1 MTRRLDGVTAV
12 IFDVNGTLV
21 HIRTDEHLE
30 EIYRSVGHFLTY
42 QGVDLRRDQ
51 VRDEYFSRLK
61 HQKRESPEAHPEF
74 DAVQIWRSIIDDF
87 ASDYT
92 RALPAQRRAELPV
105 AVAEIFRGVSRK
117 KLKLYPHVR
126 HVLNRLRERYPLAIV
141 SDAQSAYARA
151 ELHKVRILDYF
162 DPIIVS
168 GDHGFRKP
176 DVRLFE
182 YALAGLNVTRG
193 TVRLRGQRHVPRRPW
208 RAGGGDADGDV
219 RVEPGGQALQGLRTG
234 LPDQAI
240 TGNCCACSE
249 CDHASP
255 ARSRA

>member
-30 EIYRSVGHFLTY
+30 EVYRSVGHFLTY

-61 HQKRESPEAHPEF
+61 RQKRESPEQHPEF

-92 RALPAQRRAELPV
+92 RALPVQRRAQLPF

-151 ELHKVRILDYF
+151 ELRKVRILDYF

-182 YALAGLNVTRG
+182 YALAGLNATAAQCVYVGNDMFRDVHG
-193 TVRLRGQRHVPRRPW
+193 AQAAGMRTVMFESSQGDKHFKDCEPDFRIGDHRELLRLLGV
-208 RAGGGDADGDV
+208 
-219 RVEPGGQALQGLRTG
+219 
-234 LPDQAI
+234 
-240 TGNCCACSE
+240 
-249 CDHASP
+249 
-255 ARSRA
+255 

>member
-61 HQKRESPEAHPEF
+61 RQKRESPEPHPEF

-92 RALPAQRRAELPV
+92 RALPVQRRAQLPF

-162 DPIIVS
+162 DPIIIS

-182 YALAGLNVTRG
+182 YALAGLNATAAQCVYVGNDMFRDVHG
-193 TVRLRGQRHVPRRPW
+193 AQAAGMRTVMFESSQGDKHFKDCEPDFRIGDHRELLRLLGV
-208 RAGGGDADGDV
+208 
-219 RVEPGGQALQGLRTG
+219 
-234 LPDQAI
+234 
-240 TGNCCACSE
+240 
-249 CDHASP
+249 
-255 ARSRA
+255 

>member
-1 MTRRLDGVTAV
+1 MTRRLDGVAAV
-12 IFDVNGTLV
+12 LFDVNGTLV

-30 EIYRSVGHFLTY
+30 EIYRSVGHFLSY

-51 VRDEYFSRLK
+51 VREEYFSRLK
-61 HQKRESPEAHPEF
+61 RQKCESTEAHPEF

-87 ASDYT
+87 GTDYT
-92 RALPAQRRAELPV
+92 RALPAQRRAELPA

-141 SDAQSAYARA
+141 TDAQSAYARA

-162 DPIIVS
+162 DSIIVS

-176 DVRLFE
+176 DSRLFE
-182 YALAGLNVTRG
+182 YALAGLNVTPAQSVYVGNDMFRDVHG
-193 TVRLRGQRHVPRRPW
+193 AQAAGMRTVMFESSQGDKHYQECEPDFRISDHRELLRLLGM
-208 RAGGGDADGDV
+208 
-219 RVEPGGQALQGLRTG
+219 
-234 LPDQAI
+234 
-240 TGNCCACSE
+240 
-249 CDHASP
+249 
-255 ARSRA
+255 